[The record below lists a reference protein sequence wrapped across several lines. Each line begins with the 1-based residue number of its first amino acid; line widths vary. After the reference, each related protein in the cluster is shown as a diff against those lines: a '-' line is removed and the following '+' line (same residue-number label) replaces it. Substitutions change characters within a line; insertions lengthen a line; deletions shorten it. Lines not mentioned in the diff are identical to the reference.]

1 MLTRDDLVT
10 SGAIF
15 LDGGTWDVDNNVW
28 IRDRLVVLD
37 PGTGVH
43 IGHGPD
49 TTIGAEA
56 PDLPEWIA
64 RGD

>member
-15 LDGGTWDVDNNVW
+15 LDGGTWDVDSNVW
-28 IRDRLVVLD
+28 ISDRLLVLD
-37 PGTGVH
+37 PGTGCH
-43 IGHGPD
+43 SGHGLD
-49 TTIGAEA
+49 TTIGAQA

-64 RGD
+64 RGH

>member
-15 LDGGTWDVDNNVW
+15 LDGGTWDVDSNVW
-28 IRDRLVVLD
+28 ISDRLLVLD
-37 PGTGVH
+37 PVTGVH
-43 IGHGPD
+43 TGHGPD